1 MRPTRGYV
9 KQQALAILDDPSGS
23 RFGDP
28 VFAAGFNE
36 AYDALFNAL
45 LNAQCPR
52 LTNIIEFTAPI
63 NTTSLTPDQIGI
75 SDFADYEYMSER
87 SFGTTEK
94 WIDLNPVDRLTQRQ
108 PIDRFMEF
116 CYRND
121 AFYFIGNTTVRDM
134 QLCYETSGEA
144 PTDDATVINLD
155 GCATFLSNYTVGA
168 IGGRKGY
175 EDTAQRCMMLAVG
188 PAYQNGV
195 IGGELFRIVQP
206 RVRSRQ
212 HVQMAPKPYSAT
224 RRMMVRRAVPYV
236 AAQQGATGGGSQ
248 NVPIQFSSNDG
259 TIVGTIDGTNAVFW
273 LVVGVVQATVYLNGI
288 AMTTPNDYLRLNN
301 QITFIGEQIPKP
313 GDVITAQGWTSGSS
327 PTPSSTPERGPLSLT
342 SGSGTIIGPINGI
355 NATFTY
361 AVNVAQQTVFRNG
374 QALTVGEDYTPL
386 SNGFTITTP
395 YQIPQ
400 TGDSLSAEVWP
411 A

>member
-236 AAQQGATGGGSQ
+236 SAQLGATGGGTT
-248 NVPIQFSSNDG
+248 NVPMQLSSADG
-259 TIVGTIDGTNAVFW
+259 TIIGVIDGTNPTFW
-273 LVVGVVQATVYLNGI
+273 L
-288 AMTTPNDYLRLNN
+288 
-301 QITFIGEQIPKP
+301 
-313 GDVITAQGWTSGSS
+313 
-327 PTPSSTPERGPLSLT
+327 
-342 SGSGTIIGPINGI
+342 IIGVKS
-355 NATFTY
+355 FTLS
-361 AVNVAQQTVFRNG
+361 RNG
-374 QALTVGEDYTPL
+374 QLMTLGTDYTA
-386 SNGFTITTP
+386 NGNQFTFVTA
-395 YQIPQ
+395 QIPQ
-400 TGDSLSAEVWP
+400 PGPPPDIVTALAYTV
-411 A
+411 